1 MTPQYILE
9 KIFGYQDFRG
19 EQKNI
24 IEHILA
30 DGNALVLM
38 STGGGKSLCY
48 QIPALIR
55 PGIAIVIS
63 PLIALMQAQVSAL
76 QQFGIRAACLNS
88 SLSYDKARAVS
99 QQLRQG
105 ELDLLYVAPE
115 RLMTPRFLEF
125 LNTAQIALF
134 AIDEAHCVSQWGHDF
149 RPEYVQLSI
158 LHQHFSTIPRIA
170 LTATADGPTQR
181 DIITHLGLENGKV
194 FIAGFDRPNI
204 RYRVVQKDKGRDQ
217 LLTFLNAEHR
227 GDTGIVYCL
236 SRKKVEEI
244 AAWLTRQGW
253 SALPYHAG
261 LDKNTRQHHQM
272 RFLREDG
279 LIIVATIAFGMGI
292 DKPNVRFVAHL
303 DLPKSIEAY
312 YQETGRAGRDGLPAN
327 AWMAYG
333 LQDVVKLRN
342 LLEESEANEQHKR
355 IVRHKLESMLGYCEM
370 TTCRRQALLAYFGEQ
385 LSNPCQNCDTC
396 LEPVATWDATDV
408 AQKALS
414 CIYRTG
420 QRFGVAY
427 LIDVL
432 LGKSNERIEKFKH
445 DRVSTFGI
453 GQELNK
459 KQWSS
464 IFRQLI
470 ARGFATVDVE
480 GYGGLQL
487 TEKAR
492 PLLRGEQPIELRKD
506 ILTQKKTD
514 KKYSRSSRQAFE
526 GHDKILWETLR
537 HKRMELAIAQTVPPY
552 AIFHDSTLEEMV
564 QRQPHTH
571 EEFARLPGVGTH
583 KLERYAEAFIEVLD
597 EHALQYGDVSTG

>member
-526 GHDKILWETLR
+526 GHDKILWEALR

-583 KLERYAEAFIEVLD
+583 KLERYAQSFIEVLD

>member
-1 MTPQYILE
+1 
-9 KIFGYQDFRG
+9 
-19 EQKNI
+19 
-24 IEHILA
+24 
-30 DGNALVLM
+30 
-38 STGGGKSLCY
+38 
-48 QIPALIR
+48 
-55 PGIAIVIS
+55 
-63 PLIALMQAQVSAL
+63 
-76 QQFGIRAACLNS
+76 
-88 SLSYDKARAVS
+88 
-99 QQLRQG
+99 
-105 ELDLLYVAPE
+105 
-115 RLMTPRFLEF
+115 
-125 LNTAQIALF
+125 
-134 AIDEAHCVSQWGHDF
+134 
-149 RPEYVQLSI
+149 
-158 LHQHFSTIPRIA
+158 
-170 LTATADGPTQR
+170 
-181 DIITHLGLENGKV
+181 
-194 FIAGFDRPNI
+194 
-204 RYRVVQKDKGRDQ
+204 
-217 LLTFLNAEHR
+217 
-227 GDTGIVYCL
+227 
-236 SRKKVEEI
+236 
-244 AAWLTRQGW
+244 
-253 SALPYHAG
+253 
-261 LDKNTRQHHQM
+261 
-272 RFLREDG
+272 
-279 LIIVATIAFGMGI
+279 
-292 DKPNVRFVAHL
+292 
-303 DLPKSIEAY
+303 
-312 YQETGRAGRDGLPAN
+312 
-327 AWMAYG
+327 
-333 LQDVVKLRN
+333 VVKLRN

-583 KLERYAEAFIEVLD
+583 KLERYAQSFIEVLD